1 MLTDD
6 LSLNP
11 SQGIAAATNAAKTF
25 RLRNID
31 SGNSERVDSS
41 STIGAP
47 HVLSI
52 SHQKSGSG
60 DKTVDRHMVRVDRTF
75 PATETTPEVT
85 LSVYLV
91 MVVPR
96 SGVTLQNVI
105 DGIGY
110 VVDVFNETDATAK
123 ITNGES

>member
-1 MLTDD
+1 
-6 LSLNP
+6 
-11 SQGIAAATNAAKTF
+11 
-25 RLRNID
+25 
-31 SGNSERVDSS
+31 
-41 STIGAP
+41 
-47 HVLSI
+47 
-52 SHQKSGSG
+52 
-60 DKTVDRHMVRVDRTF
+60 MVRVDRTF